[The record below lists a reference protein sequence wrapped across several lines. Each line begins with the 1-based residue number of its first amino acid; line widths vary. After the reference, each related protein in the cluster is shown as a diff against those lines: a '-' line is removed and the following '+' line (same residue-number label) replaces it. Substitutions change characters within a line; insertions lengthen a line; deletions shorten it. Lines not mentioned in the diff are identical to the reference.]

1 MAQNTHGRHRSATS
15 APDKGAF
22 PLDHF
27 HECEEHAV
35 RYNACLDKHQL
46 MPKRCQ
52 KFQISY
58 LECRMKHNL
67 MGQESIEN
75 LGFDKVNSW
84 DNEESRKRD
93 LFKKLCS
100 IDKMAERNI
109 NRMRG
114 GDPEFDNNLY

>member
-1 MAQNTHGRHRSATS
+1 MASTSVHGRSRQPAV
-15 APDKGAF
+15 APDKGSF

-67 MGQESIEN
+67 MGKEKIEN
-75 LGFDKVNSW
+75 LGFSEVNSM
-84 DNEESRKRD
+84 DNEE
-93 LFKKLCS
+93 
-100 IDKMAERNI
+100 
-109 NRMRG
+109 
-114 GDPEFDNNLY
+114 